1 MHRFFSGTSHLMP
14 EAGNQILE
22 VFTRN
27 GDLFIIMIL
36 YGKVIPPAS
45 RSFRPAVCFNQ
56 PPTIRSNDMNPINTR
71 IWHVHPSCAIL
82 VQHLKNLART
92 TPCCEL
98 VRRLRLSRIQNH
110 TLLAVLDWYD
120 VVAVFFVEYVVI
132 YICCFKSKILQKQMW
147 ASRFVILYR
156 NSKSCMSKT
165 ASYDTVSYV
174 LSTCHA
180 Y

>member
-1 MHRFFSGTSHLMP
+1 M
-14 EAGNQILE
+14 
-22 VFTRN
+22 
-27 GDLFIIMIL
+27 
-36 YGKVIPPAS
+36 IPPAS

-56 PPTIRSNDMNPINTR
+56 PPTIRSNDMTPINTR

-165 ASYDTVSYV
+165 ASYDILCIVYMSRILSKILSVVKKNGNALPPCNIYIYV
-174 LSTCHA
+174 
-180 Y
+180 